1 MEERGQTSD
10 KSGNFYRFFHSL
22 WVQQRSFDEI
32 QERIEV
38 PFRVVLGQHDL
49 QECQHTQ
56 TREFN

>member
-10 KSGNFYRFFHSL
+10 EPRNFYRLFHPF

-32 QERIEV
+32 QKCIKV

-49 QECQHTQ
+49 QEYWDAWIVKI
-56 TREFN
+56 